1 MIAGETDAHCCL
13 LPCGFP
19 HPKEVIRPRVQALR
33 RERNALLFRVSSDLE
48 EVISMEITV
57 TGRHTDVAPRFQ
69 RHIEEKLAKVPQLDP
84 RMVRADVVVTHENNP
99 RRAKEAYRIE
109 ITCHGRRA
117 VIRAEAAAD
126 EEYAALDVVMSKLAE
141 RLRRQHDRR
150 RVTRGHARP
159 ISVAEA
165 TADLPV
171 LEVMPNTGGSEQH
184 TTPALGEDPDCP
196 VQLREKT
203 HTSPPMA
210 LDEAL
215 REMELVGHDFY
226 LYFDKDAGQPSLVY
240 RRRGWSYGVLHLNV
254 SEDAADSTAEADGAS
269 A

>member
-1 MIAGETDAHCCL
+1 
-13 LPCGFP
+13 
-19 HPKEVIRPRVQALR
+19 
-33 RERNALLFRVSSDLE
+33 
-48 EVISMEITV
+48 MEITI
-57 TGRHTDVAPRFQ
+57 TGRRIEVAPRFQ
-69 RHIEEKLAKVPQLDP
+69 RHIEDKLAKVPQLDP
-84 RMVRADVVVTHENNP
+84 RVVRAEVVVTYEPNP

-109 ITCHGRRA
+109 VTCQARRA

-126 EEYAALDVVMSKLAE
+126 EEYAALDLVLSKLTE

-171 LEVMPNTGGSEQH
+171 LEAMPNTGGSDNE
-184 TTPALGEDPDCP
+184 TPALGEDPDCP

-203 HTSPPMA
+203 HRTTPMA

-240 RRRGWSYGVLHLNV
+240 RRHGWSYGVLHLDV
-254 SEDAADSTAEADGAS
+254 IDEAVEDPTAEAV
-269 A
+269 